1 MRPYWFRTVGAAIS
15 RPKAFPFGGRCPRRG
30 RMRCAAK
37 GRLRAGQCPAPTERP
52 ESSPYFV
59 GAGVLTRPPSVDH
72 NARRA
77 RPPGC
82 AAHAIP
88 QGRGVP
94 LPRAGPRPARKPSP
108 CKGEG
113 AERSEADEGDFL
125 KFAAASGSPKGL
137 PCQVRESSL
146 RTAGEGRTPEK
157 TPSAVDQF
165 PPRRGF
171 QRIKIIR
178 TAVKSHTRRSC
189 CVARGEFFYFI
200 IGCAEMLPAFSTK
213 SGDNS
218 RGSLCP

>member
-1 MRPYWFRTVGAAIS
+1 MCGQRPPAGRPVSGPYEKTGEFPVFCRGGCPHPPALKCSDLPVGAT
-15 RPKAFPFGGRCPRRG
+15 PCG
-30 RMRCAAK
+30 
-37 GRLRAGQCPAPTERP
+37 
-52 ESSPYFV
+52 
-59 GAGVLTRPPSVDH
+59 RPPSVDH

-77 RPPGC
+77 RPPGRAAHAIPQGRGMPLLRAGLGPAPTERPDRSPYFAGAGVLTRPPSVDHNVRRARPSGR

-146 RTAGEGRTPEK
+146 RTAGEGRTP
-157 TPSAVDQF
+157 
-165 PPRRGF
+165 
-171 QRIKIIR
+171 
-178 TAVKSHTRRSC
+178 
-189 CVARGEFFYFI
+189 
-200 IGCAEMLPAFSTK
+200 
-213 SGDNS
+213 
-218 RGSLCP
+218 

>member
-1 MRPYWFRTVGAAIS
+1 MRRPCHSAQSSAASLASRSGTGPYEKTGEFPVFCRGGCPHPPALKCSDLPVGAT
-15 RPKAFPFGGRCPRRG
+15 PCG
-30 RMRCAAK
+30 
-37 GRLRAGQCPAPTERP
+37 
-52 ESSPYFV
+52 
-59 GAGVLTRPPSVDH
+59 RPPSVDH
-72 NARRA
+72 NVRRA

-157 TPSAVDQF
+157 TPSAEDQF
-165 PPRRGF
+165 PPRRGC
-171 QRIKIIR
+171 QRIKRISPPSNRIR
-178 TAVKSHTRRSC
+178 GAHVVPEEVSS
-189 CVARGEFFYFI
+189 FI
-200 IGCAEMLPAFSTK
+200 LS
-213 SGDNS
+213 
-218 RGSLCP
+218 

>member
-1 MRPYWFRTVGAAIS
+1 MSGQRPPTGRPVSGPYGKTGEVPVFRRGGCPHPPALKCSDLPVGAA
-15 RPKAFPFGGRCPRRG
+15 PCG
-30 RMRCAAK
+30 
-37 GRLRAGQCPAPTERP
+37 
-52 ESSPYFV
+52 
-59 GAGVLTRPPSVDH
+59 RPPSVDH
-72 NARRA
+72 NVRRA
-77 RPPGC
+77 RPPGR

-88 QGRGVP
+88 QWRGVP

-113 AERSEADEGDFL
+113 AEHSEEDEGDFL

-171 QRIKIIR
+171 QRFKIIR
-178 TAVKSHTRRSC
+178 TVVKSHTRRSC

-213 SGDNS
+213 SGGNS
-218 RGSLCP
+218 RGSLCPGNP